1 MVEAG
6 LECPDTGRVEVPLD
20 VATTKAGFRAY
31 EDGLE
36 AYEEELEAAGRS
48 VLADGGWRGRR
59 VLPPWYWMVW

>member
-6 LECPDTGRVEVPLD
+6 LECPDTGRVEAPLD

-36 AYEEELEAAGRS
+36 AAGRS
-48 VLADGGWRGRR
+48 VLAEGGWRGKR
-59 VLPPWYWMVW
+59 VLPPWYGMVC

>member
-6 LECPDTGRVEVPLD
+6 LECPDTGRVEAPLD

-36 AYEEELEAAGRS
+36 AAGRI
-48 VLADGGWRGRR
+48 VLADGGWRGKR
-59 VLPPWYWMVW
+59 VLLPW